1 MFRPSHPQKAMLWSR
16 ALQTLRNARLEAGA
30 SHLRNA
36 SECIHA
42 GDWAGSV
49 RESIHAVES
58 VARQLDPQASRNLK
72 RALQSLDKRKALHPA
87 LKEAFNKL
95 YGYTSDEQGVR
106 HASLDR
112 AGHDSSSTVS
122 PEVRRLKSNEIN
134 NLGVVQSDHSLECS
148 GKLWTMNSKKYSI
161 SPWNNSP

>member
-1 MFRPSHPQKAMLWSR
+1 MVE

-36 SECIHA
+36 SERIHA

-112 AGHDSSSTVS
+112 AGHDVGMD
-122 PEVRRLKSNEIN
+122 EAVFM
-134 NLGVVQSDHSLECS
+134 LGACASFASY
-148 GKLWTMNSKKYSI
+148 LWRKHVAEEA
-161 SPWNNSP
+161 P

>member
-1 MFRPSHPQKAMLWSR
+1 MKHVFSR
-16 ALQTLRNARLEAGA
+16 CRLAYTIDAGGPPTIVPAVTPAEGDAVVEALQTLRNARLEAGA

-106 HASLDR
+106 HASLDC
-112 AGHDSSSTVS
+112 AGHDVGMD
-122 PEVRRLKSNEIN
+122 EAVFM
-134 NLGVVQSDHSLECS
+134 LGACASFASY
-148 GKLWTMNSKKYSI
+148 LWRKHVAEEA
-161 SPWNNSP
+161 P